1 MMRISR
7 RGAAAMCVL
16 LLLLLC
22 TGRPGAQERDEGL
35 PPEGLPPS
43 TFSPPL
49 PSPTSPLQRSPA
61 EQQRR
66 EDPEAQRLEALI
78 EQADDGF
85 VPISELPPEEQMPA
99 APMLVAAYSFVVIAI
114 FGYLLSLS
122 RRLGAVTQEIARLE
136 VATKR
141 NGRA

>member
-7 RGAAAMCVL
+7 RGAAAMCV

-43 TFSPPL
+43 TFSPPQ
-49 PSPTSPLQRSPA
+49 PDPA

-122 RRLGAVTQEIARLE
+122 RRLGAVTREIARLE

>member
-7 RGAAAMCVL
+7 RGAAAMCV

-43 TFSPPL
+43 TFSPPQ
-49 PSPTSPLQRSPA
+49 PDPA